1 MKKCA
6 VFFLA
11 ISGLLVASRAAEPAP
26 VVSILES
33 NVLRVC
39 ASRVT
44 ENFAGQ
50 LRAAE
55 PTNKIS
61 GTILDLRFADGD
73 NAAAAVD
80 YFSSKKSP
88 LVILVNSQTRG
99 SAATL
104 VTQLRAGGGTIVVG
118 STNAPGKIQPDI
130 TVAVGADAEKKF
142 QKNPFAEIPTTK
154 VTALSAT
161 NDLLPFI
168 DHMSEAELV
177 RNHVKDGEDDE
188 VQPRTRTEPPPVI
201 RDPALARAVDLLKAL
216 AIVRPARG

>member
-1 MKKCA
+1 MKKYA
-6 VFFLA
+6 VFLLA
-11 ISGLLVASRAAEPAP
+11 VGSLLAASRAAEPAP
-26 VVSILES
+26 VVSVLE
-33 NVLRVC
+33 NNLLRVRVR
-39 ASRVT
+39 RVT
-44 ENFAGQ
+44 EFFSEQ
-50 LRAAE
+50 IRAAE

-80 YFSSKKSP
+80 YYSQKKSP
-88 LVILVNSQTRG
+88 LVILVNSETRG

-104 VTQLRAGGGTIVVG
+104 VTQLRAAGGAVVIG
-118 STNAPGKIQPDI
+118 NTNAAGILQPDI
-130 TVAVGADAEKKF
+130 AVAIGTEAERKF
-142 QKNPFAEIPTTK
+142 QENPFAEIAADKPA
-154 VTALSAT
+154 ALSAT

-177 RNHVKDGEDDE
+177 RNHVKDGEDDGI
-188 VQPRTRTEPPPVI
+188 QPTTRTEPPPVI

>member
-1 MKKCA
+1 MKKYA
-6 VFFLA
+6 VLWLA
-11 ISGLLVASRAAEPAP
+11 VCGLVVAGHAADAVP

-33 NVLRVC
+33 SVLRVC

-50 LRAAE
+50 LRAAA
-55 PTNKIS
+55 PTNQIS

-80 YFSSKKSP
+80 YFSTKKSP
-88 LVILVNSQTRG
+88 LVILVNGQTRG
-99 SAATL
+99 SAAVL
-104 VTQLRAGGGTIVVG
+104 VTQLRAAGEALVIGN
-118 STNAPGKIQPDI
+118 TNAAGILQPDI
-130 TVAVGADAEKKF
+130 AVAVGTEAERTF
-142 QKNPFAEIPTTK
+142 QENPFADLAADGTA
-154 VTALSAT
+154 ALSAT

-177 RNHVKDGEDDE
+177 RNHVKDGEDGGI
-188 VQPRTRTEPPPVI
+188 QPTTRAAAPPVI

-216 AIVRPARG
+216 AILKQSRG

>member
-6 VFFLA
+6 VFLLA
-11 ISGLLVASRAAEPAP
+11 VSGLVVVGHTAEPAP
-26 VVSILES
+26 VVSLLE
-33 NVLRVC
+33 NNLLRVRV
-39 ASRVT
+39 SRVT
-44 ENFAGQ
+44 EFFSEQ
-50 LRAAE
+50 IRAAE

-61 GTILDLRFADGD
+61 GIILDLRFADGD
-73 NAAAAVD
+73 NAAAAAD
-80 YFSSKKSP
+80 YYSRKKSP
-88 LVILVNSQTRG
+88 LVILVNGQTRG

-104 VTQLRAGGGTIVVG
+104 VTQLRAADGAVVIG
-118 STNAPGKIQPDI
+118 NTNAAGIFQPDI
-130 TVAVGADAEKKF
+130 AVAVGTEAERKF
-142 QKNPFAEIPTTK
+142 QENPFAEIAADKPA
-154 VTALSAT
+154 ALSAT

-188 VQPRTRTEPPPVI
+188 VQPTTRTEPPPVI